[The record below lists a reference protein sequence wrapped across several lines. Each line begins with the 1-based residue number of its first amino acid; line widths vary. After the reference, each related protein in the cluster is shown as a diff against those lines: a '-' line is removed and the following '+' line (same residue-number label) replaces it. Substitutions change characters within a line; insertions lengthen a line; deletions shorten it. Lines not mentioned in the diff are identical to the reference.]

1 MRQEIG
7 HFSSLCHCKISQ
19 KKSVGKGMIKDDG
32 TSNKLDMFQ
41 GFTSVKVSA
50 AQNKRRRLGL
60 KHQEEEAIYDVINEG
75 GSTDDLASG
84 TNPVVDDY
92 DDK

>member
-1 MRQEIG
+1 
-7 HFSSLCHCKISQ
+7 
-19 KKSVGKGMIKDDG
+19 MIKDDG